1 MPLRS
6 TCTLMIDA
14 FPSESGKDSEAV
26 TRHLHGRLI
35 VGAVAALMI
44 VAAAFVWRIAS
55 GPPSAP
61 QVAAPAPTA
70 TSPALNELVEATKA
84 LEVSQQQAIDQLQ
97 VLQQQL
103 ASQQA
108 DAKKSSDEVE
118 ALSDK
123 LETLRQ
129 SFASISAQPEEA
141 DAPQPRESRPAAH
154 TRRAHRGV
162 SARARIAATRH

>member
-6 TCTLMIDA
+6 TWTLMIDA
-14 FPSESGKDSEAV
+14 FPSEPGKDSEAA
-26 TRHLHGRLI
+26 TGHFHGRLM

-55 GPPSAP
+55 GPPPAP
-61 QVAAPAPTA
+61 QVANPAPIA
-70 TSPALNELVEATKA
+70 RNPALDELVEATKA

-108 DAKKSSDEVE
+108 EAKKSSDEVE

-123 LETLRQ
+123 LETVRQ
-129 SFASISAQPEEA
+129 SFASISAPPEEA
-141 DAPQPRESRPAAH
+141 DAPQSRQSSPAAH
-154 TRRAHRGV
+154 TRRAHRG
-162 SARARIAATRH
+162 ARARIAATRH